1 MPGDSIDA
9 AWEPHYFVATLA
21 SLPRRGGASPKD
33 AQRLSPTGESG
44 AECPDKDTQHPRRC
58 IVCETCQR
66 DQHDS
71 RILLCGQLDKRLGK
85 STVLDILFLSLIL
98 TACEAMLTYRSTCF
112 SGPAAW
118 APVR

>member
-1 MPGDSIDA
+1 MDA
-9 AWEPHYFVATLA
+9 ALDAHYFVATLV
-21 SLPRRGGASPKD
+21 SLSRSGGASPQG

-44 AECPDKDTQHPRRC
+44 AECPDRDTQHPRC
-58 IVCETCQR
+58 FIVCKALQR
-66 DQHDS
+66 NQHDS

-98 TACEAMLTYRSTCF
+98 TACEAMPTYRSTCF